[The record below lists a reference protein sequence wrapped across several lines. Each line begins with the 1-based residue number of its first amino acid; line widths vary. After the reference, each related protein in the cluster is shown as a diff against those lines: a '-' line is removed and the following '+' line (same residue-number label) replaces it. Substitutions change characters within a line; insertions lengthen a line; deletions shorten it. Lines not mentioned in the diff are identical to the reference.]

1 MYKMKTIWIYD
12 ANWGLFEKDI
22 ALADHIAEIMDE
34 FDVTPD
40 WIHEINDES
49 ALVHGETDI
58 DLVNQVLKLNLQTD
72 EDYSTVS
79 GLLHDPLQ
87 DIPKRGDRINLK
99 DSILIVQKM
108 RGNEVIRVKIMKNKT
123 SDEDEID

>member
-1 MYKMKTIWIYD
+1 
-12 ANWGLFEKDI
+12 
-22 ALADHIAEIMDE
+22 MDE

-40 WIHEINDES
+40 WIHEINEES

-58 DLVNQVLKLNLQTD
+58 DLVNQVLKLNLKSD

-79 GLLHDPLQ
+79 GLLHDLLQ

-99 DSILIVQKM
+99 DATLIVQKM
-108 RGNEVIRVKIMKNKT
+108 SANEVIRVKIMKNKIL
-123 SDEDEID
+123 DEDEID

>member
-1 MYKMKTIWIYD
+1 MVIVIDEFGGVEGIVT
-12 ANWGLFEKDI
+12 FEDI
-22 ALADHIAEIMDE
+22 IEEAFGEIMDE

-79 GLLHDPLQ
+79 GLLHDLLQ

-123 SDEDEID
+123 LDEDEID